1 MIDRATWLSWTDGL
15 DDEAAR
21 NALVMLV
28 ALGVAE
34 TLPEHMPPVVAADA
48 MATLHEG
55 LSYGTRVQLSP
66 SNDSRWALREIL
78 DDDLLGSAVVTVD
91 RPAGSLRRR
100 PWRWPLRIST
110 LGLLPER
117 FEAVLAELAVAPHR
131 FPPNLLQ
138 LTRAEDI
145 PGAADVLIVPG
156 PLQDATAAVIGSG
169 VVANAVVVL
178 EEADRQWALTLAQA
192 ASIRASTSA
201 SVVAFAAATTGR
213 PLGESVGQIVWEM
226 SHSNAIDAAL
236 TRAFDR
242 RLLIVAETEA
252 LDRSRLPDVA
262 RRLVAE
268 ATMAEPPMPA
278 AEAFEPPMP
287 EVGLLADAAEGEFL
301 REVHDASVIAGA
313 APRVVEAVED
323 AGGDRR
329 LQALVKS
336 PGALDNVLQPGADH
350 DVAVWIGPVE
360 AGALASDV
368 AFPEDALPWD
378 EAEAFRLTVVFAPT
392 SPIGDPQRE
401 EIELRRT
408 GASRRVAFVWRVPA
422 GALDAEARIVVLFRN
437 RVLQTAVLSADIAGQ
452 LALRDWVGLR
462 RRLGDLDDR
471 QPFDAAL
478 VLNHACD
485 GSKRLIGNAAGH
497 ASVADGAAI
506 AKIADRLATKLEGA
520 IDLKRPKKLGARPVK
535 LLVDLAIDGKDLFD
549 SLVERT
555 SGVMAG
561 AQRIQIVRMRSDWV
575 FPLEL
580 AYDRPA
586 PKLTAKLCPT
596 FEAGAVACAGCPNNG
611 STDFVCPNGFW
622 GLSKSIERLHVDP
635 ADVEDEN
642 AGFLVLFEP
651 KRGQRDIL
659 VTSVAFAAAGQV
671 PQPSQDKVV
680 AALAVVGDARAET
693 WDRWQA
699 ALATKPFDLL
709 VLLPHTDYNLPSL
722 FIGSQVELRRGQ
734 IEPPFVTG
742 GHDDLRPMVVLFGCE
757 TAGTGDDPAG
767 FATRFM
773 TKGAAVVFTSLT
785 KLLGSHAAELAER
798 LGVLLLDQ
806 TRAKMPLSELLT
818 RFRQEAV
825 RSGLLAALAVGAYG
839 DADWRV

>member
-1 MIDRATWLSWTDGL
+1 MIDRATWLSWTEGL
-15 DDEAAR
+15 DDETAR

-28 ALGVAE
+28 ALGIAE
-34 TLPEHMPPVVAADA
+34 TLPEHTTPFLTAGALSG
-48 MATLHEG
+48 LHDG
-55 LSYGTRVQLSP
+55 LAFGVRLELSP
-66 SNDSRWALREIL
+66 AHDTRWVVRELL
-78 DDDLLGSAVVTVD
+78 DDDQLGSVVVAVD

-117 FEAVLAELAVAPHR
+117 FDAVQAELAVAPHG

-138 LTRAEDI
+138 LTRAEDD

-156 PLQDATAAVIGSG
+156 PLHAATAAVVGSG
-169 VVANAVVVL
+169 AVANAVVVL
-178 EEADRQWALTLAQA
+178 QEADGPWALTLAQA

-201 SVVAFAAATTGR
+201 SVVALAARSASR

-226 SHSNAIDAAL
+226 SHSNAIDVAL

-242 RLLIVAETEA
+242 RLLVVAEAEA
-252 LDRSRLPDVA
+252 LDRSRLPEVA
-262 RRLVAE
+262 RRLVVE
-268 ATMAEPPMPA
+268 ATMAEPPTFVE
-278 AEAFEPPMP
+278 EAQPPMP

-329 LQALVKS
+329 LQALVTS
-336 PGALDNVLQPGADH
+336 AGALDNVLQPGADH
-350 DVAVWIGPVE
+350 DVSVWIGPVV

-368 AFPEDALPWD
+368 AFPDEELPWD

-392 SPIGDPQRE
+392 SPIAEPQRAE
-401 EIELRRT
+401 VELRRT
-408 GASRRVAFVWRVPA
+408 GASRRVSFLWRVPA
-422 GALDAEARIVVLFRN
+422 DALDAEARIVVLFRN
-437 RVLQTAVLSADIAGQ
+437 RVLQTAVLSADPAG
-452 LALRDWVGLR
+452 LLGLRDWVGLR
-462 RRLGDLDDR
+462 QRLGDLDDR

-478 VLNHACD
+478 VLNHAAD

-506 AKIADRLATKLEGA
+506 AAVANRLATKLEGA
-520 IDLKRPKKLGARPVK
+520 VDLKRPKKLGAKPVK

-549 SLVERT
+549 TLVERT
-555 SGVMAG
+555 SGVIAG

-596 FEAGAVACAGCPNNG
+596 FEAGAVACTGCPNNG
-611 STDFVCPNGFW
+611 STEFVCPNGFW

-635 ADVEDEN
+635 AEVENEA

-651 KRGQRDIL
+651 KRGQRDIP
-659 VTSVAFAAAGQV
+659 VTSVAFAAARQV
-671 PQPSQDKVV
+671 PAASQDKVA
-680 AALAVVGDARAET
+680 AALAVVGDGRADT
-693 WDRWQA
+693 WDGWLA
-699 ALATKPFDLL
+699 ALATTPFDLL

-722 FIGSQVELRRGQ
+722 FIGSQIDCVG
-734 IEPPFVTG
+734 
-742 GHDDLRPMVVLFGCE
+742 
-757 TAGTGDDPAG
+757 
-767 FATRFM
+767 
-773 TKGAAVVFTSLT
+773 
-785 KLLGSHAAELAER
+785 
-798 LGVLLLDQ
+798 
-806 TRAKMPLSELLT
+806 
-818 RFRQEAV
+818 V
-825 RSGLLAALAVGAYG
+825 RSSRRSSRGATTTCG
-839 DADWRV
+839 RWWCSSGARRPAPATIPPGSPPGS